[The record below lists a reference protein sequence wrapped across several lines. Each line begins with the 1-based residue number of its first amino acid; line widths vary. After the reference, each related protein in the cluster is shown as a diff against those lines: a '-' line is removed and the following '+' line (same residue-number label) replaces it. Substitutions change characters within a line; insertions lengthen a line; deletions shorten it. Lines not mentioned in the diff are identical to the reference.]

1 MAPPVLE
8 EEFDLSSGLDELT
21 RIFATVPD
29 DVGLPLA
36 HDHADV
42 HPRDDPQPPPSEEE
56 GSPTD
61 VDEGAIQ
68 LCTLMNPMNLS
79 RVFFV

>member
-21 RIFATVPD
+21 RIFATMPD

-36 HDHADV
+36 HHADV
-42 HPRDDPQPPPSEEE
+42 HPCDDPQPPPSDEE
-56 GSPTD
+56 GSPGTV
-61 VDEGAIQ
+61 VDKGAVQ

-79 RVFFV
+79 